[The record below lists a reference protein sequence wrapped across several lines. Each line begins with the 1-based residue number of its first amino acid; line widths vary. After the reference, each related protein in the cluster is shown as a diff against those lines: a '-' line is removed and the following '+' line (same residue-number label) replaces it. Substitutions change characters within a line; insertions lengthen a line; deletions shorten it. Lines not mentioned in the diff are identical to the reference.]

1 MEASP
6 ALNRKKPAIPNGV
19 LGMVIFIF
27 TEVMLFSGFIS
38 AFSIVKAGAVLW
50 PPANQPRLP
59 IAITGVNTCILMLS
73 GALLVLSNIKYRK
86 KGHEEAYSTYV
97 AATALAFMFVA
108 VQGFEWVKLI
118 SYGLTLKSSSY
129 GSFFYLIIGA
139 HALHVAIALFFLLR
153 QVAPMRNG
161 TIKAEAFYTLQAF
174 WYFVVGIWPFL
185 YAVVYL

>member
-1 MEASP
+1 
-6 ALNRKKPAIPNGV
+6 
-19 LGMVIFIF
+19 
-27 TEVMLFSGFIS
+27 
-38 AFSIVKAGAVLW
+38 
-50 PPANQPRLP
+50 
-59 IAITGVNTCILMLS
+59 
-73 GALLVLSNIKYRK
+73 
-86 KGHEEAYSTYV
+86 
-97 AATALAFMFVA
+97 MFVA
-108 VQGFEWVKLI
+108 VQGFECVKLI